1 MGSGVILPSPKHRRQ
16 QQACSSAAN
25 PDRTSQPGSNTLL
38 QQTAPG
44 LRPTRSRRH
53 SLASQPLEAN
63 DLPTRNQPASD
74 ALPTRQ
80 SAGSCDASFAT
91 NSHQTLYRQS
101 QQVEPSPPTSPNLAL
116 HAQAPPSARP
126 SPASGHNAC
135 RCQTSAAAHSP
146 HGPSAATRSRQP
158 TSGGFQPRSLPAVH
172 NTDPIPAS
180 HPQRDKR
187 EGNSARRL

>member
-101 QQVEPSPPTSPNLAL
+101 QQVEPSPSTSPNLVL

-126 SPASGHNAC
+126 LTRVQSWRPPLRSEHGSPLALRPVCSDPL
-135 RCQTSAAAHSP
+135 TPAHIRRFP
-146 HGPSAATRSRQP
+146 AEIIARHPQHGPHTRKSSP
-158 TSGGFQPRSLPAVH
+158 TR
-172 NTDPIPAS
+172 
-180 HPQRDKR
+180 
-187 EGNSARRL
+187 